1 MNETTP
7 REAADAP
14 ASEGEIVSL
23 LQRRRERGVPGPSV
37 TEISRRRLDALVRLD
52 PISGVVEV
60 GAGMKLDRLEQELRL
75 RDLSLGP
82 LSPGMAGLEVARFL
96 EGPYAGLRAVRG
108 GRLEPCTIAL
118 TAIMADG
125 LRYTSRPSPRKA
137 AGPDLDALFLGGEGR
152 FGLIVS
158 ATLRLVARP
167 RTEREVAFSFPSMD
181 RALSAL
187 RAAVASGAR
196 LRSATLRGRAG
207 RFTASAEVIGSP
219 DAVEI
224 DLSTLGQESL
234 SRGGRSSSYEPA
246 RASPPPPPPGDER
259 ELSWEEVAEA
269 VASGAEVRC
278 WRLALESVVAAGV
291 GERGRSL
298 ARGGDWANAEI
309 LAAALAVADP
319 AGILGE
325 LP

>member
-7 REAADAP
+7 REPTDAP
-14 ASEGEIVSL
+14 GSEGEIVSL
-23 LQRRRERGVPGPSV
+23 LQRRRERGVPGASV
-37 TEISRRRLDALVRLD
+37 AEISRRRLDALVRMD

-60 GAGMKLDRLEQELRL
+60 GAGMKLDSLEQELRL

-82 LSPGMAGLEVARFL
+82 LSPGMAALEVSRFL

-108 GRLEPCTIAL
+108 GRLEPCTMAL

-219 DAVEI
+219 DGVEI
-224 DLSTLGQESL
+224 DLSTLGHESL

-246 RASPPPPPPGDER
+246 RASPPPPPGDER
-259 ELSWEEVAEA
+259 EVSWAEVAEA

-278 WRLALESVVAAGV
+278 WRIALESVVAAGA

-298 ARGGDWANAEI
+298 ARGGDWASGEI
-309 LAAALAVADP
+309 LAAALAAADP
-319 AGILGE
+319 GGILGG